1 MHLRLQSFD
10 PASGLREGVDVVLVA
25 RALQVRFT
33 GPNQHGWQASTQV
46 RQRLLQRHPL
56 RCCIQWNIAVALGPY
71 VMVMRLTFKTVKSE
85 DLILLVIRG
94 TEYMNTNILIILETA
109 VLDPQPEHTGRNI
122 SRLCWVYDDCMMSP
136 SQVWHTHTLV
146 VVSGPVVFQITR
158 LSASMASSWSVSPNS
173 PQKMS

>member
-1 MHLRLQSFD
+1 
-10 PASGLREGVDVVLVA
+10 
-25 RALQVRFT
+25 
-33 GPNQHGWQASTQV
+33 
-46 RQRLLQRHPL
+46 
-56 RCCIQWNIAVALGPY
+56 
-71 VMVMRLTFKTVKSE
+71 MVMRLTFKTVKSE